1 MNVGTQE
8 SFFEAGNTPKGIYTS
23 GGGGVSVVANGDVNV
38 NGSRIATYDG
48 GNIKV
53 QSRNGDVNAGEGGLG
68 SVQIFRTLVNPIT
81 GEVTLNSSSIPGSGI
96 IATTLRNS
104 DAKLGNIE
112 VSAGRDIIANKGGI
126 LQIGFNHNPENDHAQ
141 INLVAIRNIEAKNS
155 GIIGGNISLKA
166 GGDISGLI
174 IARENIN
181 IDTVGNVSVTALAQG
196 SIGVSAGTLV
206 GTTLVG
212 NTVNADAG
220 SISGTT
226 IAANQSTVSGANTA
240 GTTVSTA
247 STAPPPAATKTTE
260 DASTTVA
267 AVKKTEDEEDPNKK
281 KKPLPQLVRTSGRV
295 TVILPPK

>member
-1 MNVGTQE
+1 MWSPDLYLAAWNYAAQMH
-8 SFFEAGNTPKGIYTS
+8 
-23 GGGGVSVVANGDVNV
+23 GGQKVPGMEVPYLAHIGAVAM
-38 NGSRIATYDG
+38 
-48 GNIKV
+48 
-53 QSRNGDVNAGEGGLG
+53 
-68 SVQIFRTLVNPIT
+68 
-81 GEVTLNSSSIPGSGI
+81 EVM
-96 IATTLRNS
+96 
-104 DAKLGNIE
+104 
-112 VSAGRDIIANKGGI
+112 
-126 LQIGFNHNPENDHAQ
+126 
-141 INLVAIRNIEAKNS
+141 
-155 GIIGGNISLKA
+155 
-166 GGDISGLI
+166 
-174 IARENIN
+174 
-181 IDTVGNVSVTALAQG
+181 TALAQG